1 MTRATSDDS
10 NIAGTLVPIVGEFHP
25 RVFRADG
32 SVEDRGVV
40 RNVVT
45 KLGLNRIARRAVEA
59 SATSAAYYLSIGTLT
74 VAASLNAAITS
85 YGEVGRKAS
94 IVTGTSASSREWMF
108 MVATWGGAADSLT
121 GVAIDAAVIT
131 DHANSGNG
139 SPWNIAVGV
148 GVTLQQSDVLHLT
161 GRIRVGSHDIDNG

>member
-1 MTRATSDDS
+1 MTQRTSDDF
-10 NIAGTLVPIVGEFHP
+10 IAGTLVPMYGEFDV

-32 SVEDRGVV
+32 SVEEKTV

-45 KLGLNRIARRAVEA
+45 KLGLNRIARRAVE
-59 SATSAAYYLSIGTLT
+59 SSTTSAAYYLSIGTLT
-74 VAASLNAAITS
+74 VAASLNAAVTS
-85 YGEVGRKAS
+85 WGEVGRKAS
-94 IVTGTSASSREWMF
+94 IVTGTAASSREWFF
-108 MVATWGGAADSLT
+108 MVATWGGASDSLT
-121 GVAIDAAVIT
+121 GVALDAAVIT

-139 SPWNIAVGV
+139 APWNIAVGV